1 MTVATEF
8 TPTQARLMEI
18 LKDGH
23 AHPVAQLWACIG
35 DEQSN
40 EANLRIHISFLR
52 SVLRKQGK
60 GILCDRRGSTT
71 YRVVTLIDDD
81 E

>member
-35 DEQSN
+35 DDMATDGTLRVHITYLR
-40 EANLRIHISFLR
+40 EALRG
-52 SVLRKQGK
+52 QGR
-60 GILCDRRGSTT
+60 GILCDRRGPTT
-71 YRVVTLIDDD
+71 YRLVRLIDDD